1 MPKVYDALRDGY
13 LLRSLTDAKQ
23 SLARGGSLRE
33 RCMAIS
39 NQEHPFFRPLWRRV
53 AIVAVTAIWSGVEWY
68 HGEQVWGMLT
78 LAICVYS
85 IWTFLIT
92 YPKQVDG
99 AE

>member
-1 MPKVYDALRDGY
+1 
-13 LLRSLTDAKQ
+13 
-23 SLARGGSLRE
+23 
-33 RCMAIS
+33 MAIS

-92 YPKQVDG
+92 YPRQADG